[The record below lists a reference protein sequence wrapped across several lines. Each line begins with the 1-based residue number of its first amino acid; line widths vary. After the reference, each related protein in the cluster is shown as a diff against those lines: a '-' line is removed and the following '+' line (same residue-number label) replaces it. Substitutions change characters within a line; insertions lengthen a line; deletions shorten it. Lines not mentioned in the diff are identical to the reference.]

1 MQNNPNPDV
10 NSTENEGNRFD
21 IEGENDSR
29 SDVENIPL
37 PSDEPKPAPV
47 EEPPSENDQGGIDK
61 PKHAPKE
68 IV

>member
-1 MQNNPNPDV
+1 MPNIPNPDV
-10 NSTENEGNRFD
+10 NSTENEGGQFD

-37 PSDEPKPAPV
+37 PPDEPKPAPI
-47 EEPPSENDQGGIDK
+47 EEPPSENDQSGIDK